1 MLKLYNKM
9 NYKDYDDRQ
18 LVAAILNN
26 EIGAIQYFFNEKCSG
41 LFAYI
46 IVNTFDGNVA
56 KQDLTQELFWYLAKN
71 NWYKLRQFDFRSKL
85 ITWVTV
91 VAVRFFQK
99 KRKELIENSG
109 SAPLNDK
116 MWQEQSRAISIERR
130 MDLHNALA
138 KMPNARYRK
147 VIEVLDLQEIRPEIL
162 AEEMKVTVDNLYNIH
177 RRALLQ
183 LRLVMGRKEDW
194 V

>member
-1 MLKLYNKM
+1 M

-46 IVNTFDGNVA
+46 IVNIFDGNVD

-71 NWYKLRQFDFRSKL
+71 NWYKVRQFDFRSKL
-85 ITWVTV
+85 MTWITV

-99 KRKELIENSG
+99 KRKELIKKTGET
-109 SAPLNDK
+109 PLNDK

-138 KMPNARYRK
+138 KMPNARYRQ
-147 VIEVLDLQEIRPEIL
+147 VIEVLDLQDVQPEKL
-162 AEEMKVTVDNLYNIH
+162 AKEMNVTVDNLYNIH
-177 RRALLQ
+177 RRALVQ
-183 LRLVMGRKEDW
+183 LRLIMGRKEDYYG
-194 V
+194 

>member
-1 MLKLYNKM
+1 M
-9 NYKDYDDRQ
+9 
-18 LVAAILNN
+18 
-26 EIGAIQYFFNEKCSG
+26 
-41 LFAYI
+41 
-46 IVNTFDGNVA
+46 
-56 KQDLTQELFWYLAKN
+56 
-71 NWYKLRQFDFRSKL
+71 
-85 ITWVTV
+85 
-91 VAVRFFQK
+91 
-99 KRKELIENSG
+99 
-109 SAPLNDK
+109 
-116 MWQEQSRAISIERR
+116 QEQSRAISIERR

>member
-1 MLKLYNKM
+1 M
-9 NYKDYDDRQ
+9 DYDRYTDRQ
-18 LVAAILNN
+18 LIDGLLNN
-26 EIGAIQYFFNEKCSG
+26 DIKLIEYFFNKKCSG
-41 LFAYI
+41 LFGYI
-46 IVNTFDGNVA
+46 LVNVFDSNVD

-71 NWYKLRQFDFRSKL
+71 NWYKVRQFDFRSKL
-85 ITWVTV
+85 VTWVTV

-109 SAPLNDK
+109 SVPLNDK

-130 MDLHNALA
+130 MDLYNALA

-147 VIEVLDLQEIRPEIL
+147 VIEVLDLQEVRPEIL
-162 AEEMKVTVDNLYNIH
+162 AEEMKITVDNLYNIH

-183 LRLVMGRKEDW
+183 LRLVMGRKEDYYD
-194 V
+194 